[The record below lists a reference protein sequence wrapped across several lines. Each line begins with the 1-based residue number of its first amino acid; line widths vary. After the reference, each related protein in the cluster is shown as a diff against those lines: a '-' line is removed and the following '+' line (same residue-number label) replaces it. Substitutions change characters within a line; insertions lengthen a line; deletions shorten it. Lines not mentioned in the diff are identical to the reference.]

1 MLRDGYSADAT
12 KVHNIYGMGISYCQ
26 SLSAAIFHGNS
37 NAVNYTTF
45 NDDESGIIALN
56 NRTVDV
62 LVGLEANLASDFGT
76 KSHQG
81 VTFSVPYY
89 ISNGTG
95 K

>member
-1 MLRDGYSADAT
+1 MPPF
-12 KVHNIYGMGISYCQ
+12 
-26 SLSAAIFHGNS
+26 FHGNS